1 MKVSNVTGFFD
12 CRVYKKDTKRG
23 QRPMSK
29 QGDRIN
35 LSLSFDADT
44 IPEEFKEFAK
54 ASSKNEKLYLSCKV
68 FPNNIKAFSAS
79 AQVIDF
85 PTNEQLDGNSFLIN
99 IETSIKHG
107 TGTELNGV
115 YVNKIQ
121 FIKRANESFEAI
133 EDGDDSMFGVSM
145 TPMQVSNEQQKAE
158 SEPKT
163 SPKAEPKADTKL
175 PF

>member
-1 MKVSNVTGFFD
+1 
-12 CRVYKKDTKRG
+12 
-23 QRPMSK
+23 
-29 QGDRIN
+29 
-35 LSLSFDADT
+35 
-44 IPEEFKEFAK
+44 
-54 ASSKNEKLYLSCKV
+54 V